1 MRWKI
6 IIPVALLVVVVVA
19 VIAVASG
26 DSKEE
31 KAMAQ
36 ICGARA
42 DIAEQLKS
50 LQGLEPGSA
59 AGQVRTSLQAIGED
73 LKTIGDARADL
84 AGARREQ
91 VQKANDTFV
100 ASVKDTVGGV
110 TNLASLQSAAGDVGQ
125 AAKQLAQTYQAT
137 YGKLD
142 CD

>member
-6 IIPVALLVVVVVA
+6 IVPVALLVVVVVA

-36 ICGARA
+36 VCGARA

-50 LQGLEPGSA
+50 LQGLEVGSA
-59 AGQVRTSLQAIGED
+59 AGQVRTSLQAIGDD
-73 LKTIGDARADL
+73 LKTIAGARKDL
-84 AGARREQ
+84 SDARREQ
-91 VQKANDTFV
+91 VQQANDTFV
-100 ASVKDTVGGV
+100 AAVKDAAGSV
-110 TNLASLQSAAGDVGQ
+110 TDLVSLQSASGDAGQ

-137 YGKLD
+137 YGKFD
-142 CD
+142 CE